1 MSDDYLPLLLANM
14 QQAMVELRLRVEAL
28 EDQVASLSD
37 PEEGGRYLDGSPV

>member
-14 QQAMVELRLRVEAL
+14 QQTMADLRQRIEAL

-37 PEEGGRYLDGSPV
+37 EADEGPRYLDGSQ